1 VVQGL
6 YIDIII
12 NNYDRFI
19 YDFCLK
25 KDIPYLG
32 ICLGFQVMTDKIEI
46 VDNHYNKYHKIY
58 INKDSKLYKIYNKE
72 LLFVNSRHHYRVV
85 KTNNFISA
93 KSIDGVIEAI
103 EVLNKKFIVGVQW
116 HPEDLNDELL
126 FNEFIKNCL

>member
-1 VVQGL
+1 
-6 YIDIII
+6 
-12 NNYDRFI
+12 
-19 YDFCLK
+19 
-25 KDIPYLG
+25 
-32 ICLGFQVMTDKIEI
+32 MTNKIEN